1 MIGKTLFFCYGYAME
16 NKTKNLMP
24 QLPDFSKEIANSEK
38 FLAANPEKK
47 EDVLLL
53 LFALLYQNQNSN
65 SFETYNFLFALLE
78 KIFPR
83 LEAYTFAKFH
93 FALVTE
99 PQHQEKFLSRFQSL
113 FSASE
118 KQKLLTELEQSPFF
132 NSPKN
137 KELLQR
143 LHEDPEH
150 APHEKSL

>member
-1 MIGKTLFFCYGYAME
+1 
-16 NKTKNLMP
+16 MP

-65 SFETYNFLFALLE
+65 SFEAYNFLFALLE

-93 FALVTE
+93 FALVTA

-118 KQKLLTELEQSPFF
+118 KQKLLTELEQSPFSIPRKIKNF
-132 NSPKN
+132 CNACTKIRNTHPMKKNPCPACFPCRKNSCTPF
-137 KELLQR
+137 Q
-143 LHEDPEH
+143 
-150 APHEKSL
+150 SS